1 MIEQDT
7 STTANGRMMRAAR
20 MAGLLLVTAAITVLF
35 MALSQLTGGYAAPQT
50 QGEGSRFTLPIMVH
64 LAAAIP
70 AVLLGPAI
78 LLRRK
83 GDAPHRLLGCIW
95 VCLMLT
101 TAIASAFIR
110 APGGGILGTGFSFIH
125 IFTVWTLV
133 VVPLAVLAIRKGDVR
148 AHRGA
153 MTGLYAGLCLAG
165 LFTLIPGRLLGNI
178 VFG

>member
-7 STTANGRMMRAAR
+7 STTDNGRMMRVAR

-35 MALSQLTGGYAAPQT
+35 MVLSQLTGGYAAPQT
-50 QGEGSRFTLPIMVH
+50 QGESSRFTLPIIVH
-64 LAAAIP
+64 LATALP

-83 GDAPHRLLGCIW
+83 GDALHRLLGRIW
-95 VCLMLT
+95 VGLMLT
-101 TAIASAFIR
+101 TAVASAFIR
-110 APGGGILGTGFSFIH
+110 APGGGIAGTGFSFIH

-148 AHRGA
+148 AHQGA
-153 MTGLYAGLCLAG
+153 MKGLYAGLCLAG
-165 LFTLIPGRLLGNI
+165 LFTLIPGRLLGNM